1 MRKSRATDHHGSEF
15 AHFRMDAKCPF
26 HWSVSLCW
34 PVQRPGERKASF
46 IEGHTNKDEYSVGS
60 LIQINLR
67 RWPPSRSLKFR
78 KLGPTCHLQSYQFA
92 EREHHFRRS
101 SSPGRRRWALRSDGA
116 AMAEG
121 AEYRMSLPQG
131 DP

>member
-34 PVQRPGERKASF
+34 PVQRPGERQASF
-46 IEGHTNKDEYSVGS
+46 IEDRTSKDEYSVGS

-67 RWPPSRSLKFR
+67 RWPPSAISKISEAGPHQPAS
-78 KLGPTCHLQSYQFA
+78 KLSICREGAPLSEILIPGQS
-92 EREHHFRRS
+92 S
-101 SSPGRRRWALRSDGA
+101 VGA
-116 AMAEG
+116 AV
-121 AEYRMSLPQG
+121 
-131 DP
+131 